1 MLKSLWNKMSN
12 ALRKMSLSLED
23 FIKYLSSSFL
33 IRSRACCFPRYW
45 LGGFIGS
52 WFFFFFPLSPRDQ
65 MRITQQPAQ
74 CTLLRY
80 VQSSSSEQTAC
91 KLHTSV
97 CGFLWWKKE
106 KKSFWLSFTEVRV
119 RVVAHSNNNGQQRV
133 LCDLISSVSLAIW
146 AIFVSFFH
154 LRRLTFG
161 FKSEYIGTQTQAS
174 KDAA

>member
-1 MLKSLWNKMSN
+1 MKQNVKCSEKNVTLPRGLYKVSFFFFSN
-12 ALRKMSLSLED
+12 TISCLL
-23 FIKYLSSSFL
+23 LSSLLTGRFYWFL
-33 IRSRACCFPRYW
+33 I
-45 LGGFIGS
+45 
-52 WFFFFFPLSPRDQ
+52 FFFFPLSPRDQ

-146 AIFVSFFH
+146 AVFVSFFH